1 MLGQRYKEL
10 DTELALARHR
20 VAELLDAWEV
30 AHRGHTVI
38 KAANQVEFARQYNAS
53 VGSIEARR
61 QEANEAMKNEI
72 LNEATHKAKADA
84 LRARLE
90 AARDD
95 VKVILQQMTNAQSVG
110 AFAREEMKL

>member
-53 VGSIEARR
+53 VGSIVTPSAPAWR
-61 QEANEAMKNEI
+61 
-72 LNEATHKAKADA
+72 
-84 LRARLE
+84 LRGMTLRLSCN
-90 AARDD
+90 R
-95 VKVILQQMTNAQSVG
+95 
-110 AFAREEMKL
+110 